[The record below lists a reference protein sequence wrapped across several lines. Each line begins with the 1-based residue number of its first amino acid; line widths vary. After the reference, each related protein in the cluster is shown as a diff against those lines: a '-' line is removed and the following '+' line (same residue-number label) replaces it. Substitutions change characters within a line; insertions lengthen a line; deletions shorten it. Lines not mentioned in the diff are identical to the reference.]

1 MGNSRAPGPA
11 LVAAAPEADPVTH
24 LVLGWLAAKRS
35 DNTRTAYARD
45 IGIIPQ
51 RRASHAPT
59 WLAWCRAK
67 GVHPVTGV
75 TGLDVALYARQLAAA
90 GLSPAS
96 AARKLTAVTGWYDWL
111 ARRGHI
117 AASPATGIARPKPG
131 PRHPAT
137 PGLTRDQALGLLRAA
152 DSAPGPQRARTAALV
167 AVLLF
172 TGARVSEV
180 IRADVE
186 DLGAERGHPVLR
198 VTRGDGQR
206 RSLTLPGPAL
216 ARIDTYLAER
226 SDLADVRRPGD
237 PHGAGPRG
245 AGPHGAGPHGARP
258 RSAGPRGAGPRSAG
272 PHGTGSPGARRA
284 LFATRTGGRLFDAD
298 VRRVVRRLAAQ
309 AGLPDDLAGHLGS
322 EAIRHSFASL
332 YLDAGGS
339 LSDLQQVMGHADPRT
354 TQRYD
359 RARHGLGGSPGEVVA
374 AYLAAGAPNAAPTR
388 RRRPARLR

>member
-1 MGNSRAPGPA
+1 MGNSRVPGPA

-35 DNTRTAYARD
+35 DSTRTAYARD

-51 RRASHAPT
+51 RRTSHAPS
-59 WLAWCRAK
+59 WLAWCQAK
-67 GVHPVTGV
+67 GVHPVTSV
-75 TGLDVALYARQLAAA
+75 TGLHVALYARQLATV

-96 AARKLTAVTGWYDWL
+96 AARKLTAVAGWYDWL

-131 PRHPAT
+131 RRHPAT

-152 DSAPGPQRARTAALV
+152 DTAPGSQQARTAALV

-180 IRADVE
+180 IGADVE
-186 DLGAERGHPVLR
+186 DLGAERGRPVLR
-198 VTRGDGQR
+198 VTRGDGRR
-206 RSLTLPGPAL
+206 RSLTLPGPAF
-216 ARIDTYLAER
+216 ARIDAYLAER
-226 SDLADVRRPGD
+226 SDVADVRRLCD
-237 PHGAGPRG
+237 PHGAGP
-245 AGPHGAGPHGARP
+245 
-258 RSAGPRGAGPRSAG
+258 
-272 PHGTGSPGARRA
+272 PGARRA
-284 LFATRTGGRLFDAD
+284 LFATRTGGRLFAAD
-298 VRRVVRRLAAQ
+298 VWRVVRRLAAQ
-309 AGLPDDLAGHLGS
+309 AGLPDDLAGHLGP

-359 RARHGLGGSPGEVVA
+359 RARHDLGGSPGEVVA
-374 AYLAAGAPNAAPTR
+374 AYLAAGAPDAAPTR
-388 RRRPARLR
+388 RRQRAYRR

>member
-1 MGNSRAPGPA
+1 MSNSRAPGPA
-11 LVAAAPEADPVTH
+11 LVAAAPEADPVAR

-51 RRASHAPT
+51 RRASHVPS
-59 WLAWCRAK
+59 WLAWCQAK

-75 TGLDVALYARQLAAA
+75 TGLHPALYARQLAAS

-96 AARKLTAVTGWYDWL
+96 AARKLTAVAGWYEWL

-117 AASPATGIARPKPG
+117 AASPATGIARPKPS

-152 DSAPGPQRARTAALV
+152 DSASGPQQARTAALV

-172 TGARVSEV
+172 TGARVAEV
-180 IRADVE
+180 IGADVE
-186 DLGAERGHPVLR
+186 DLGAERGRPVLR

-206 RSLTLPGPAL
+206 RSLTLPGPAF

-226 SDLADVRRPGD
+226 SDLADVRRLCD
-237 PHGAGPRG
+237 PHGAGLHG
-245 AGPHGAGPHGARP
+245 AGPHGAGPFSAEPHG
-258 RSAGPRGAGPRSAG
+258 AG
-272 PHGTGSPGARRA
+272 PHGAGLHSATPPGSRRA
-284 LFATRTGGRLFDAD
+284 LFATRTGGRLFAAD
-298 VRRVVRRLAAQ
+298 VWRIVRRLAAQ
-309 AGLPDDLAGHLGS
+309 AGLPDDLAGHLGP
-322 EAIRHSFASL
+322 EAMRHSFASL

-339 LSDLQQVMGHADPRT
+339 LSDLQRVMGHADPRT

-359 RARHGLGGSPGEVVA
+359 RARHGLGGSPGEAVA
-374 AYLAAGAPNAAPTR
+374 AYLAAGAPDAAPTR
-388 RRRPARLR
+388 RRRPARRR